1 MLALLTTGATASV
14 PQEGARNPYLY
25 REQETAL
32 FGMGHSPSS
41 AIQDQIGS
49 KSTKGIH
56 FLHRAGLS
64 ASSPRVWSS
73 GTVTAIETYPAP
85 AKTVKDLFDT
95 SERLLD
101 TYLETGQLPW
111 VEAQRKDTVDAI
123 VCALVAR
130 MHCVCPNQLVAPP
143 GGDGTEDW
151 IWLPRG
157 VGPSRRK
164 R

>member
-49 KSTKGIH
+49 QSTKGIH

-64 ASSPRVWSS
+64 ASSPGVWSS

-85 AKTVKDLFDT
+85 AKTVKDLLDT
-95 SERLLD
+95 S
-101 TYLETGQLPW
+101 QLPW

>member
-32 FGMGHSPSS
+32 FGMGYSPSS

-49 KSTKGIH
+49 QSTKGIH

-95 SERLLD
+95 RERMLD

-111 VEAQRKDTVDAI
+111 V
-123 VCALVAR
+123 AR
-130 MHCVCPNQLVAPP
+130 LLRTTRGEDLSPPQAPRLLGKGSSASVTAEQCTFP
-143 GGDGTEDW
+143 PRDDYDDEGDISKE
-151 IWLPRG
+151 R
-157 VGPSRRK
+157 
-164 R
+164 